1 MSTSRDERM
10 AKSEAARVKRRNLKQ
25 TLLSRTDSFYTKMRK
40 LRRKKSKL
48 NVKTGKS
55 STVQ

>member
-10 AKSEAARVKRRNLKQ
+10 AKSEAARVKRRSLKQ
-25 TLLSRTDSFYTKMRK
+25 TLLSKTDSFYTKMRK

-48 NVKTGKS
+48 NT
-55 STVQ
+55 

>member
-1 MSTSRDERM
+1 MSTTRDERM
-10 AKSEAARVKRRNLKQ
+10 AKSEAARIKRRNLKQ
-25 TLLSRTDSFYTKMRK
+25 TLLSRADSFYTKMRK